1 LIAVSFASVLATAG
15 IADDI
20 PYLGPPGAPA
30 AAFPKPD
37 RPVADIISPIWH
49 DEAARD
55 AVDEPGQVVRL
66 LDIKTGMSIADI
78 GAGSGYYTVRL
89 SPIVGAGGRVIAQD
103 VQSDY
108 LQGLSKRVHDLA
120 LGNVTIGI
128 GEPHDPRLPAQSIDV
143 AMLVHMYHEIAQPYA
158 LLYNLIPALKP
169 GGRVGIVDATAGTS
183 EHGTPAALLRC
194 ELAAVGYRE
203 IGFHKLWGSDAYL
216 AIFAPPSAEG
226 RPALGAIVACK
237 E

>member
-1 LIAVSFASVLATAG
+1 MRRRLRPSLRTLIAVSFASVLATAG

-78 GAGSGYYTVRL
+78 GTGSGYYTVRL
-89 SPIVGAGGRVIAQD
+89 SPSVGAGGRVIAQD

-120 LGNVTIGI
+120 LGNVTIRF
-128 GEPHDPRLPAQSIDV
+128 GEPPDPSLPA
-143 AMLVHMYHEIAQPYA
+143 
-158 LLYNLIPALKP
+158 
-169 GGRVGIVDATAGTS
+169 
-183 EHGTPAALLRC
+183 
-194 ELAAVGYRE
+194 
-203 IGFHKLWGSDAYL
+203 
-216 AIFAPPSAEG
+216 PS
-226 RPALGAIVACK
+226 
-237 E
+237 